1 MVGGDMSSKELVM
14 MLIAL
19 LMLIILLLQT
29 NRLLNMEIEGICQYQ
44 IT

>member
-14 MLIAL
+14 M

-29 NRLLNMEIEGICQYQ
+29 NRLLNMEIEGICQ

>member
-1 MVGGDMSSKELVM
+1 MVGGDMSSKELV
-14 MLIAL
+14 AL

>member
-14 MLIAL
+14 M

>member
-1 MVGGDMSSKELVM
+1 MVGGDMSSKGLVM

-29 NRLLNMEIEGICQYQ
+29 NRLLNMEIEGICQ